1 MAGVDGS
8 RAATVAAN
16 RESLDPGRLSDRSQ
30 ARIFTRITDGRHIGA
45 KRARF
50 NIKLVY

>member
-1 MAGVDGS
+1 MAGIDGS
-8 RAATVAAN
+8 RATTVAAN
-16 RESLDPGRLSDRSQ
+16 RESLDLGCLSDRSQ
-30 ARIFTRITDGRHIGA
+30 ARIFTRITDGGHFAA